1 MPNVLN
7 VATSGL
13 LTMQKALATTGHNIA
28 NVSTEGYSRQTV
40 TFESREAGA
49 GSGGFVG
56 NGVRTATVVRA
67 YDAFLGKELRDTTSA
82 AKHFEVFSQMAGKL
96 G

>member
-13 LTMQKALATTGHNIA
+13 LGMQKALATTGHNIA
-28 NVSTEGYSRQTV
+28 NVGTEGYSRQTLV
-40 TFESREAGA
+40 FESREPGA

-56 NGVRTATVVRA
+56 NGVRTASIEPTV
-67 YDAFLGKELRDTTSA
+67 
-82 AKHFEVFSQMAGKL
+82 
-96 G
+96 